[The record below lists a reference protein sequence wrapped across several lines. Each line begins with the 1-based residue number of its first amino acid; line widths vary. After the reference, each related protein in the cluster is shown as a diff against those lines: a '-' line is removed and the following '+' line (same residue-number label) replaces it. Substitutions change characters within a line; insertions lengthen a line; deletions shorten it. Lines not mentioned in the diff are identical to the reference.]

1 MLCIPKI
8 GNYLKILSDDEV
20 KDFLVI
26 NFSGYFKSMREKLYS
41 KLSEEKNLRKFAELL
56 DIFLATPDD
65 VEKYV
70 EMIQSSTSDNCICHF
85 NIKILNLVDP
95 ELQLINTK
103 TIIKNKLKEFLTDL
117 EKFKVLAILVLE
129 YI

>member
-26 NFSGYFKSMREKLYS
+26 KFSGYFKSMREKLYS

-56 DIFLATPDD
+56 DIFLTTPDD

-70 EMIQSSTSDNCICHF
+70 EMIQSSSSDMS
-85 NIKILNLVDP
+85 L
-95 ELQLINTK
+95 
-103 TIIKNKLKEFLTDL
+103 
-117 EKFKVLAILVLE
+117 
-129 YI
+129 

>member
-56 DIFLATPDD
+56 DIFLTTPDD

-70 EMIQSSTSDNCICHF
+70 EMIQSSSSDNCICHF
-85 NIKILNLVDP
+85 NIKILNLFDP

>member
-1 MLCIPKI
+1 M
-8 GNYLKILSDDEV
+8 
-20 KDFLVI
+20 
-26 NFSGYFKSMREKLYS
+26 
-41 KLSEEKNLRKFAELL
+41 L

>member
-56 DIFLATPDD
+56 DIFLTTPDD
-65 VEKYV
+65 IEKYV
-70 EMIQSSTSDNCICHF
+70 EMIQSSSSDNCICHF
-85 NIKILNLVDP
+85 NIKILNLFDP